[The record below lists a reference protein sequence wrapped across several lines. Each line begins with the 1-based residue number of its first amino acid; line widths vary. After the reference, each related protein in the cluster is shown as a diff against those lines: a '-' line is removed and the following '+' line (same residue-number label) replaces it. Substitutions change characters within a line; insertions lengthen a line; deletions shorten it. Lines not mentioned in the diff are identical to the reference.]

1 MFQEQYRGI
10 KTIVIKNIRLLK
22 ALARSNELVQ
32 RRIYDRMDTLLRVRV
47 VESEV
52 ALVLKEVDVCYNIIV
67 YDNDNRPTC
76 Y

>member
-67 YDNDNRPTC
+67 YDNDNTC